1 MTKNYC
7 LLIVMTILM
16 HLLCTGEFCRSSN
29 TRMSISTILSVVT
42 KYDSHDR
49 TVFGNMKACISY
61 ILDLLGTIQD
71 SYQKLYIDIIM
82 YTFSFCKNIT
92 NMINMIRGCINS
104 DKNKLYKIIQS
115 YSTISK
121 TSIPNISGYLLLF
134 CCENVFI
141 SECQLYH

>member
-1 MTKNYC
+1 MY
-7 LLIVMTILM
+7 L
-16 HLLCTGEFCRSSN
+16 
-29 TRMSISTILSVVT
+29 
-42 KYDSHDR
+42 
-49 TVFGNMKACISY
+49 Y

-92 NMINMIRGCINS
+92 NMINLIRGCINS
-104 DKNKLYKIIQS
+104 DKKNKLYKIIQS